1 MTVLLADD
9 HAMVREGLMN
19 NLAGYKKIQGIG
31 DTADGQE
38 AIDLTHLYHPN
49 VIVMDVNMPS
59 LNEVKTA
66 QDITKEFPSIKI
78 IVLSINEDDET
89 VSAMRQ
95 AGAVAY

>member
-1 MTVLLADD
+1 
-9 HAMVREGLMN
+9 
-19 NLAGYKKIQGIG
+19 
-31 DTADGQE
+31 
-38 AIDLTHLYHPN
+38 
-49 VIVMDVNMPS
+49 MDVNMPS